1 MFSNETSCPSL
12 FADLLATR
20 LRQDDLW
27 QHEPAWQHYF
37 GLNGTPDLLDVTAN
51 FLQERLAQVM
61 IISAGDCAR
70 LRSLWSG
77 AKANCREIADGE
89 WGERWAW
96 GSGLDHIGPW
106 GCRHRTHPHICKV
119 ALLTKPLFPRFFAD
133 MNERMQTKVVGM
145 HLEEVF
151 VLTPQLLESEILR
164 QRREGGNV
172 KGFLFCNPNN
182 PLGVVYP
189 RQLAIDLMEVCKRHK
204 VRCSLHYFYCRFLK
218 TVSWLSRCTS
228 YLTRSTLS
236 PFLTLPPPFPVF
248 SVSQWRRC
256 YI

>member
-1 MFSNETSCPSL
+1 MRPLASCPL

-119 ALLTKPLFPRFFAD
+119 ALFFTGRSSSFSGFLQIWMKGCRPRWWGCTLKRALCSPHNFW
-133 MNERMQTKVVGM
+133 N
-145 HLEEVF
+145 
-151 VLTPQLLESEILR
+151 LR
-164 QRREGGNV
+164 FWGREGRV
-172 KGFLFCNPNN
+172 AMWRDFSSATPTTLW
-182 PLGVVYP
+182 
-189 RQLAIDLMEVCKRHK
+189 E
-204 VRCSLHYFYCRFLK
+204 
-218 TVSWLSRCTS
+218 W
-228 YLTRSTLS
+228 ST
-236 PFLTLPPPFPVF
+236 
-248 SVSQWRRC
+248 QDN
-256 YI
+256 

>member
-1 MFSNETSCPSL
+1 M
-12 FADLLATR
+12 R
-20 LRQDDLW
+20 LWL
-27 QHEPAWQHYF
+27 
-37 GLNGTPDLLDVTAN
+37 
-51 FLQERLAQVM
+51 
-61 IISAGDCAR
+61 
-70 LRSLWSG
+70 
-77 AKANCREIADGE
+77 
-89 WGERWAW
+89 
-96 GSGLDHIGPW
+96 GSY
-106 GCRHRTHPHICKV
+106 RTLGMSSSYPPPHMQGGSV
-119 ALLTKPLFPRFFAD
+119 FYRTKPLLFRFFAD

-145 HLEEVF
+145 HLEEGF

-204 VRCSLHYFYCRFLK
+204 VMCSFHYFYCRFLK